1 MNANLMVDVTR
12 IKSGILINVGVSA
25 KIQNNIICAKK
36 IIFRILLHAVVKMEN
51 I

>member
-12 IKSGILINVGVSA
+12 IKSGIIINVGVST

-51 I
+51 M